1 MYKIEVT
8 SVENREGFK
17 GTGSL
22 CFDEK
27 WKIIG
32 LKILEKKNGDGL
44 YVSMPAYKTNEKDE
58 EGHPVYASICAPRNK
73 EFAAELTENF
83 LKTYDEALKKG
94 EKAELIVKGE
104 EREINA
110 RVTPFEK
117 QGSNILGLGTLN
129 IGNDFKI
136 NNIRVSQGVS
146 KGNKFEYVDM
156 PSYKTTKNGE
166 ETYQAYAYGVTVE
179 ARKKIINTVKNAY
192 KEELNKGAVTAKKG
206 R

>member
-1 MYKIEVT
+1 MYKVEVT
-8 SVENREGFK
+8 PVENREGLK

-22 CFDEK
+22 CFDESL
-27 WKIIG
+27 KITG
-32 LKILEKKNGDGL
+32 LKILEKKAGGL
-44 YVSMPAYKTNEKDE
+44 YVSMPAYKTKEKDE

-94 EKAELIVKGE
+94 EKAELIVEGE
-104 EREINA
+104 ERELNA

-146 KGNKFEYVDM
+146 RGNKFEYVDM

-166 ETYQAYAYGVTVE
+166 ETYQAYAYGVTAE